1 MKVRILWAAP
11 GSPLECGKV
20 YNLADADHLIASGDA
35 EKVGKGEP
43 ALDDPR
49 PQPEAA
55 PEAAADAEPEA
66 EALDDAAGDA

>member
-20 YNLADADHLIASGDA
+20 YNLADADHLIATGDA

-55 PEAAADAEPEA
+55 ADAEPEA
-66 EALDDAAGDA
+66 DAAADDAGDA